1 MGLDGEYGFVPA
13 NYIEVTN
20 ALEPAPHSPIA
31 SEPSSEPA
39 SPQYETPEPSSRAAP
54 SGPAASLAGI
64 MHGQPPPAAIDSP
77 NPSLSPRQ
85 PQYTPEASDEEPPP
99 PSLPQ
104 RPPSEQLS
112 PPPTQ
117 YASPRSPASPGIVES
132 PPHNRAVYQD
142 HDDERLQPQAGGF
155 HLYNINEMVSTLG
168 KSKKLPT
175 TLGLNLATGK
185 IMIAPEKAKDGQ
197 TLEWTAERLTHYS
210 IEGKHVFME
219 LVRPSKSIDFHAG
232 AKDTAQEIVSG
243 LGEIAGASRA
253 GGLREVLEAAGSG
266 GSQKKGQI
274 LYDFMAQGEDEVTV
288 AVGDEVAVID
298 DTKSDEWWMVR
309 RLRNG
314 KEGVVPS
321 SYVEITGF
329 LEAPPSVK
337 GLNAGN
343 SVVEQNRIEE
353 ERLAKEAVKSSS
365 SKGTEVGPGVKLPD
379 RGSSLTSGDGN
390 QTSQRGSSKSKHG
403 RTSSSGKPSEYIT
416 THVSGTILT
425 SCTEPDVSKT
435 RVWTDRSGS
444 FKVEAQ
450 FIGLKDGKIHLHKLN
465 GVKIAVPVAKMAIED
480 LEYVEQ
486 VTGQSLEDDKPLSD
500 VKRRSTQ
507 NARSSERKKDNQPKA
522 GVSIEQPKPPDRGP
536 EYDWFDF
543 FLKAGVNPYQCE
555 RYARAFAR
563 DSMDENILPDITP
576 SVLGTLGFNEGDKL
590 RVMKYLDTKYGR
602 SGKLSFPASFR
613 STI

>member
-1 MGLDGEYGFVPA
+1 
-13 NYIEVTN
+13 
-20 ALEPAPHSPIA
+20 
-31 SEPSSEPA
+31 
-39 SPQYETPEPSSRAAP
+39 
-54 SGPAASLAGI
+54 
-64 MHGQPPPAAIDSP
+64 
-77 NPSLSPRQ
+77 
-85 PQYTPEASDEEPPP
+85 
-99 PSLPQ
+99 
-104 RPPSEQLS
+104 
-112 PPPTQ
+112 
-117 YASPRSPASPGIVES
+117 
-132 PPHNRAVYQD
+132 
-142 HDDERLQPQAGGF
+142 
-155 HLYNINEMVSTLG
+155 
-168 KSKKLPT
+168 
-175 TLGLNLATGK
+175 
-185 IMIAPEKAKDGQ
+185 MIAPEKAKDGQ

-253 GGLREVLEAAGSG
+253 GGLREVLEAAQSA

-309 RLRNG
+309 RLKNG

-329 LEAPPSVK
+329 LEAPPSAR
-337 GLNAGN
+337 GLNAGK

-365 SKGTEVGPGVKLPD
+365 SRGTEVGPGVKLPN

-403 RTSSSGKPSEYIT
+403 RTSSSGKPSEYT
-416 THVSGTILT
+416 STYVAEMILIP
-425 SCTEPDVSKT
+425 CTEPDVSKT

-507 NARSSERKKDNQPKA
+507 NARSSDRKKDNQPKA
-522 GVSIEQPKPPDRGP
+522 GASIEQPKPPDKGS

-563 DSMDENILPDITP
+563 DSMDESILPDITP

-602 SGKLSFPASFR
+602 SGKLSFSASLR
-613 STI
+613 STT